1 MKKSATFKILFYIDD
16 IFVISQSTQEIKN
29 CIQIINNWALKNNSV
44 INFAK
49 SCLATSLNTK
59 SKIFETFNSYAQ
71 EIGIP
76 LKNSIRYLGFT
87 FNLNSKINTFL
98 LHTKERRQKTRIK
111 SIVIAPFAAQ
121 RGILA
126 NNKLLKSIIIP
137 SLSFG
142 SRAIKNSKTITTKQN
157 YFLHRELSKML
168 QLDPSVPQAWLRW
181 ETQTLEWNI
190 RCARDKQKFCHKL
203 LKNEKEHYFKN
214 IILNETGSFC
224 QSLQNI
230 NDSFKKSN
238 SLLLSMSKKSWNK
251 KMQEIALMTNH
262 EETVKHI
269 TCVTQYRVFTML
281 YPFTS
286 TENHSYAKKAESM
299 KMAYVIIK
307 LRANEMFNE
316 NFNCQWCNEKLTK
329 NHAMYHLIFLCQKID
344 NKILW
349 KNLIKDWS
357 EKLKHDFEKL
367 SIAKKFVLLLGI
379 NKSEKTNTLHEMC
392 NHINNNLIFIK
403 SIYEKISLKIINK
416 SVLSSYWNG
425 YED

>member
-1 MKKSATFKILFYIDD
+1 
-16 IFVISQSTQEIKN
+16 
-29 CIQIINNWALKNNSV
+29 
-44 INFAK
+44 
-49 SCLATSLNTK
+49 
-59 SKIFETFNSYAQ
+59 
-71 EIGIP
+71 
-76 LKNSIRYLGFT
+76 
-87 FNLNSKINTFL
+87 
-98 LHTKERRQKTRIK
+98 
-111 SIVIAPFAAQ
+111 
-121 RGILA
+121 
-126 NNKLLKSIIIP
+126 
-137 SLSFG
+137 
-142 SRAIKNSKTITTKQN
+142 
-157 YFLHRELSKML
+157 
-168 QLDPSVPQAWLRW
+168 
-181 ETQTLEWNI
+181 
-190 RCARDKQKFCHKL
+190 
-203 LKNEKEHYFKN
+203 
-214 IILNETGSFC
+214 
-224 QSLQNI
+224 
-230 NDSFKKSN
+230 
-238 SLLLSMSKKSWNK
+238 
-251 KMQEIALMTNH
+251 MQEIALMTNH
-262 EETVKHI
+262 EETVKHF
-269 TCVTQYRVFTML
+269 TCVTQYRVVTML